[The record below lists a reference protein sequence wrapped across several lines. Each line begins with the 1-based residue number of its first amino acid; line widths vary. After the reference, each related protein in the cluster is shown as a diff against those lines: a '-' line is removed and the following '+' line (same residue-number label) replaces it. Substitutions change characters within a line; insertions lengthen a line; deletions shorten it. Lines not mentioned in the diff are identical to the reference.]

1 MAQARWIGVD
11 GIDERTLGPYWGIGL
26 RHDLADAARDYD
38 WPRVLHIL
46 SAHRD
51 WINASRPGGR
61 ARYAPLHQAAHGGAP
76 APVIHRLIGMGAWRT
91 LRNRRGERPVD
102 IARRRGHVRLVPILK
117 PVCPRHDVP
126 LDALNRVQG
135 HFHALIREYPA
146 GRKRG
151 LRLPELEPLLEMGR
165 ESVYFEV
172 LGMFGGFVY
181 SLEEDGTVP
190 RLMVERFS
198 RVLTCHRFEI
208 TPDGCTPVDSSDG
221 LPGRSQTHPAA
232 VPPLADYAREEPLR
246 RDFDDAPPASRVDA
260 PAQSGPP
267 DSSDMPLASVRL
279 ANGDTGF
286 VELSPEGVRRLARSE
301 GSVVRLSNEDVV
313 QRHRHA
319 SGIKC
324 MSLNRLMRLREES
337 RESRPGAGSTSRREL
352 AGDDG
357 G

>member
-61 ARYAPLHQAAHGGAP
+61 ARYAPVHQAAHGGAP

-146 GRKRG
+146 GRKRC

-198 RVLTCHRFEI
+198 RVLTCHRFRNHARRLHAGRQFGWSAWPIADSPRPRCRRWPI
-208 TPDGCTPVDSSDG
+208 TRAKNRYAGTSTMHPRRRESTRRRRAGRQTQVICRSPRFG
-221 LPGRSQTHPAA
+221 LPTVTPASWSCHRRVCAGSRAARARLCGSRTRTSYNGTDMPAA
-232 VPPLADYAREEPLR
+232 
-246 RDFDDAPPASRVDA
+246 
-260 PAQSGPP
+260 
-267 DSSDMPLASVRL
+267 SSA
-279 ANGDTGF
+279 
-286 VELSPEGVRRLARSE
+286 
-301 GSVVRLSNEDVV
+301 
-313 QRHRHA
+313 
-319 SGIKC
+319 
-324 MSLNRLMRLREES
+324 
-337 RESRPGAGSTSRREL
+337 
-352 AGDDG
+352 
-357 G
+357 